1 MSGVVVIRIS
11 RPRRHDLELQLPWDH
26 QSQPQI
32 CPPPPRRCK
41 RDRLSPAMLRVMPPL
56 VVLWVIVPYP
66 TDLTNATVAAI
77 SHHDDGD
84 SEHYRSSILLLAYPH
99 PTVHEYI

>member
-1 MSGVVVIRIS
+1 MIWSCNCLGIINPSHRPAHHRRAAANVRHAAS
-11 RPRRHDLELQLPWDH
+11 RC
-26 QSQPQI
+26 SQ
-32 CPPPPRRCK
+32 
-41 RDRLSPAMLRVMPPL
+41 
-56 VVLWVIVPYP
+56 WVIVPYP

-99 PTVHEYI
+99 PTV

>member
-1 MSGVVVIRIS
+1 MRHAAS
-11 RPRRHDLELQLPWDH
+11 RC
-26 QSQPQI
+26 SQ
-32 CPPPPRRCK
+32 
-41 RDRLSPAMLRVMPPL
+41 
-56 VVLWVIVPYP
+56 WVIVPYP

-99 PTVHEYI
+99 PTFMNI